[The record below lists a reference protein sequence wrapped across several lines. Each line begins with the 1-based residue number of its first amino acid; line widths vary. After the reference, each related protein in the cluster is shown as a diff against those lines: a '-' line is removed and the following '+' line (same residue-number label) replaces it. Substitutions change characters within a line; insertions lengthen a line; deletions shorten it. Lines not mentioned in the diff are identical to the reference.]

1 MNNSELEVGNWKL
14 DVGSSPSLRASP
26 LTSNRQPLASIIL
39 VNWNGAAHLPTCLD
53 SLRRQTV
60 RNFEII
66 LVDNHS
72 HDNSLELLAR
82 DFPEVKVIALQE
94 NRGFAGGSNI
104 GIKQAQ
110 GEIVVL
116 LNNDTEVDPHWLE
129 EVLAAFERHPEAGSV
144 ASKMKLFDQRD
155 TFHTTGDFYC
165 IDGIPGNR
173 GVWEIDR
180 GQYDREEYAFSACGG
195 SAAYRRSMLDQIGLL
210 DEDFFFSC
218 EDVDLG
224 WRAQLAG
231 WKCVYAPKAVVY
243 HKLKATGGAT
253 ASFYDGR
260 NFLWLIAKNYPAS
273 LWKIYR
279 GAIIR
284 KQWSLFGEAVRAWR
298 GEAARARMRGMIAG
312 LLGLPKMLRKRRSVQ
327 AVRKVDDEYLLSI
340 LQSPPSKTSPLP

>member
-1 MNNSELEVGNWKL
+1 M
-14 DVGSSPSLRASP
+14 SPTASL
-26 LTSNRQPLASIIL
+26 IL
-39 VNWNGAAHLPTCLD
+39 VNWNGAQHVPICFNA
-53 SLRRQTV
+53 LRQQTV
-60 RNFEII
+60 RDFEII

-94 NRGFAGGSNI
+94 NLGFAGGSNV
-104 GIKQAQ
+104 GIRAAQ
-110 GEIVVL
+110 GDFIIL
-116 LNNDTEVDPHWLE
+116 LNNDTEVDAYWLE

-155 TFHTTGDFYC
+155 KFHTTGDFYR
-165 IDGIPGNR
+165 IDGLPGNR
-173 GVWEIDR
+173 GVWEVDQR
-180 GQYDREEYAFSACGG
+180 QYDREEYVFSACGG

-231 WKCVYAPKAVVY
+231 WQCVYAPRAVIY
-243 HKLKATGGAT
+243 HKLKATGGGAT

-273 LWKIYR
+273 LWKINR
-279 GAIIR
+279 GKIVR
-284 KQWSLFGEAVRAWR
+284 KQWSLFIEAARAWR
-298 GEAARARMRGMIAG
+298 GQAARARIRGILAG
-312 LLGLPKMLRKRRSVQ
+312 LIGLPKMLRKRR
-327 AVRKVDDEYLLSI
+327 AVHALRRVDDAYLQSI
-340 LQSPPSKTSPLP
+340 LQGD

>member
-1 MNNSELEVGNWKL
+1 M
-14 DVGSSPSLRASP
+14 SP
-26 LTSNRQPLASIIL
+26 LISIIL
-39 VNWNGAAHLPTCLD
+39 VNWNGATHLPVCFNA
-53 SLRRQTV
+53 LRQQTV

-82 DFPEVKVIALQE
+82 DFPEVKVIPLHE
-94 NRGFAGGSNI
+94 NLGFAGG
-104 GIKQAQ
+104 
-110 GEIVVL
+110 
-116 LNNDTEVDPHWLE
+116 WLE
-129 EVLAAFERHPEAGSV
+129 EVAAAFERHPEAGSV

-155 TFHTTGDFYC
+155 KFHTTGDFYRV
-165 IDGIPGNR
+165 DGLPGNR

-180 GQYDREEYAFSACGG
+180 GQYDREDYVFSACGG
-195 SAAYRRSMLDQIGLL
+195 SAAYRRSTLDQIGLF

-231 WKCVYAPKAVVY
+231 WRCVYAPKAVVY
-243 HKLKATGGAT
+243 HKLKATGGGAT
-253 ASFYDGR
+253 GSFYDGR

-284 KQWSLFGEAVRAWR
+284 KQWSLFSEALRAWR
-298 GEAARARMRGMIAG
+298 GEAARARLRGMAAG
-312 LLGLPKMLRKRRSVQ
+312 LIGLPKMLRKRRVVQ
-327 AVRKVDDEYLLSI
+327 SLRRVDDAYLLSI
-340 LQSPPSKTSPLP
+340 LQDA